1 MPAIEPL
8 HPGPAQFEGGLTE
21 VGPGV
26 HAWLQPNG
34 ALGESNAALVVGAGA
49 SLLVDT
55 LWDPRLTRRMLDA
68 MAPLTAE
75 APIETVVNTHSDGDH
90 WWGNQEIPGA
100 EIVATGAAARVMD
113 TQSPG
118 EMKRFGALA
127 AALRL
132 AGSLP
137 LPYPRRADVAA
148 IAAYAS
154 EGLEPFAFG
163 DVRLVAPTGPS
174 RGSSSSTSAGARCAC
189 SRSDRRTPRET

>member
-1 MPAIEPL
+1 MMTRPEVLAAQMPAIEPL
-8 HPGPAQFEGGLTE
+8 HPGRRSSRGGLTE

-90 WWGNQEIPGA
+90 WWGNQKSRE
-100 EIVATGAAARVMD
+100 RR
-113 TQSPG
+113 SS
-118 EMKRFGALA
+118 
-127 AALRL
+127 RL
-132 AGSLP
+132 G
-137 LPYPRRADVAA
+137 PRR
-148 IAAYAS
+148 
-154 EGLEPFAFG
+154 G
-163 DVRLVAPTGPS
+163 
-174 RGSSSSTSAGARCAC
+174 
-189 SRSDRRTPRET
+189 